1 MQHIEALKPELEKP
15 RKIAIIPHRRPD
27 ADALGSC
34 LALYGYLIQVEHEVK
49 VISPDEYPD
58 FLKWMKGNESV
69 LVYEN
74 GEKRK
79 IEKFLDSADF
89 IFCLDFSSLDRI
101 EDLGKLVANSK
112 AVKVL
117 IDHHPG
123 KENFA
128 AYELYDTKAS
138 ATAELIYDFLNI
150 MGATDSLT
158 VEMAECIYAGIMTDT
173 GSFKYSST
181 SSKVHRT
188 IADLIDVGVTPEKI
202 HRLIYD
208 TNSENKIKMLGFVL
222 DQRLKVLREF
232 NTAYMYISD
241 DDLKRFQS
249 KNGDTEGLVNYALSI
264 EGIKLAAL
272 FIDRTDSVTMSFR
285 SVGDFSVS
293 EFASAHFNGGGHK
306 NASGGKMTIP
316 LAEVVDF
323 FESLLPFYKDQLRQP
338 DA

>member
-1 MQHIEALKPELEKP
+1 MQPIKGLKPTLEQPK
-15 RKIAIIPHRRPD
+15 KIAIIPHRRPD

-34 LALYGYLIQVEHEVK
+34 LAMYGYLKQYGHDVK

-58 FLKWMKGNESV
+58 FLKWMDGNEEV
-69 LVYEN
+69 WIYED
-74 GEKRK
+74 EHKK
-79 IEKFLDSADF
+79 QVESFLNKADL

-101 EDLGKLVANSK
+101 EALEKPVRK
-112 AVKVL
+112 AEKATKVL

-123 KENFA
+123 KEDFA
-128 AYELYDTKAS
+128 DFELYEPSAS
-138 ATAELIYDFLNI
+138 ATAELIFEFLNR
-150 MGATDSLT
+150 MGDLDKLT
-158 VEMAECIYAGIMTDT
+158 IPMAECIYAGIMTDT

-181 SSKVHRT
+181 SSKVHRI

-208 TNSENKIKMLGFVL
+208 TNTENRIKLLGFAL
-222 DQRLKVLREF
+222 DQRLTVLRGF
-232 NTAYMYISD
+232 NTAYMAISMA
-241 DDLKRFQS
+241 DLKKFQS

-272 FIDRTDSVTMSFR
+272 FIDRGDSISMSFR

-306 NASGGKMTIP
+306 NASGGKMTES
-316 LAEVVDF
+316 LEKVVDF
-323 FESLLPFYKDQLRQP
+323 FVSLLPFYKDKLCEK
-338 DA
+338 

>member
-1 MQHIEALKPELEKP
+1 MQHIEALKPELNKP

-34 LALYGYLIQVEHEVK
+34 LALYGYLKQGKHDVH

-58 FLKWMKGNESV
+58 FLKWMKGNEDV

-74 GEKRK
+74 GERKK
-79 IEKFLDSADF
+79 IENFLAEADY

-101 EDLGKLVANSK
+101 EDLGKPVANSN

-123 KENFA
+123 KEDFA
-128 AYELYDTKAS
+128 KYELYDTEAS
-138 ATAELIYDFLNI
+138 ATAELIYDFLK
-150 MGATDSLT
+150 MMEAKECLT
-158 VEMAECIYAGIMTDT
+158 IEMAECIYAGIMTDT

-188 IADLIDVGVTPEKI
+188 IADLIDIGVTPEKI

-222 DQRLKVLREF
+222 DQRLKVLRDF
-232 NTAYMYISD
+232 NTAYMSISS

-272 FIDRTDSVTMSFR
+272 FIDRGDSVTMSFR
-285 SVGDFSVS
+285 SVGNFSVS
-293 EFASAHFNGGGHK
+293 EFANAHFNGGGHR

-316 LAEVVDF
+316 LEKVVDF
-323 FESLLPFYKDQLRQP
+323 FESLLPFYKDQLKQP
-338 DA
+338 NT